1 MRTRPLRMRRITWSV
16 SRGSK
21 TITFFGIHDPNLL
34 IHYTTFMGLRRRLG
48 SFVVESFIIRRVFG
62 RKKTK
67 SKIGP
72 QTGGYRGK
80 GGLKFWILVSWPSKS
95 TSLRCAEPRRLTYF
109 ASKIGARV
117 SAVAFLKNPLPQ
129 KIAGSLCVE
138 GREIT
143 HAQKRNPGTDLN
155 KIVRGGISP
164 RRNHL
169 NNFWRPLV
177 KGFLCGGGQIS
188 PFPTDFY
195 RRPYNTFAL
204 PCERVMRRSQFFKL
218 RFAIIRQLDC

>member
-1 MRTRPLRMRRITWSV
+1 VTLKKHFLALRGTASFDVFCVKNRCA
-16 SRGSK
+16 
-21 TITFFGIHDPNLL
+21 
-34 IHYTTFMGLRRRLG
+34 RLG
-48 SFVVESFIIRRVFG
+48 G
-62 RKKTK
+62 
-67 SKIGP
+67 
-72 QTGGYRGK
+72 
-80 GGLKFWILVSWPSKS
+80 
-95 TSLRCAEPRRLTYF
+95 SLSQE
-109 ASKIGARV
+109 
-117 SAVAFLKNPLPQ
+117 PLPP

-188 PFPTDFY
+188 PFPADFY

-204 PCERVMRRSQFFKL
+204 PCECVMRRSQFFKL
-218 RFAIIRQLDC
+218 QFAIIRQLDC